1 MKTPLLVGLPVDLF
15 QSLALHLQA
24 ARDQRSA
31 LRDESGRS

>member
-1 MKTPLLVGLPVDLF
+1 LPVDLF

-31 LRDESGRS
+31 LHDESGGVSLRSARP